1 MKPFLFMLA
10 ILAPVTAQA
19 ASLEQNYFASRDA
32 YIAKFSQTYDAEDFS
47 RQHDLA
53 LDDLVK
59 LLQPIVGTMAIKS
72 LSAQPKSNVDTLSR
86 GDSGFGQLDGL
97 VFASPD
103 EKTRVVVTTAVLLDH
118 WLREHDDVPTQ
129 IDAALKSEAF
139 YTQALTDAAL
149 TKYADI
155 PVAKPAEAKLAVAV
169 LGLRS
174 NGVVAGT
181 PNEVDVAVVQ
191 GARVFVVS
199 APVTAKIDVIPACKQ
214 AWDASMS
221 KAVDESDPDGL
232 SRRENEA
239 DAAFVRCFADQARS
253 HRFLPAVAKQA
264 QSLVDMLP
272 TR

>member
-1 MKPFLFMLA
+1 MKPLLFALA
-10 ILAPVTAQA
+10 MLAPVTAQA
-19 ASLEQNYFASRDA
+19 ASLEQTYFASRDG
-32 YIAKFSQTYDAEDFS
+32 YIAKFSQTNSPEDFS
-47 RQHDLA
+47 KQHDVA
-53 LDDLVK
+53 LDDLAK
-59 LLQPIVGTMAIKS
+59 LLRPIVGTVAIKG
-72 LSAQPKSNVDTLSR
+72 LSAQPKSNVNTLSR

-103 EKTRVVVTTAVLLDH
+103 EKTRVVVTTTGLLNH
-118 WLREHDDVPTQ
+118 WLREHEDVPQQ
-129 IDAALKSEAF
+129 IDAALRSEAF

-155 PVAKPAEAKLAVAV
+155 PVVKPVKAKLAVAV

-191 GARVFVVS
+191 AARVFVVS
-199 APVTAKIDVIPACKQ
+199 APVTAQIDMIPACKQ

-221 KAVDESDPDGL
+221 KPVDESDPDGL

-239 DAAFVRCFADQARS
+239 DAAFVRCFADQARNY
-253 HRFLPAVAKQA
+253 RFLPTVTKQA
-264 QSLVDMLP
+264 QSLLGLLP